1 MAITVERMVAVLEA
15 RLDKFEKGVEKARKQ
30 AVGDFNAITTAG
42 TNMEKSLSGL
52 AANSNRAFGNG
63 GKGADKFQKS
73 VQGARVETSNLAA
86 QLNDIGVQLA
96 GGQNPFLIAI
106 QQGSQINQVLGQ
118 AGARGAVAAL
128 AGAFTSL
135 VNPVS
140 LATIALIAGGG
151 AAVQYITELLSGTE
165 EAKPA
170 IKEQERLIRS
180 LAERWGEVIPPLKE
194 YVQELDRAKVV
205 AEAQQGGTALA
216 DVQWATIRDE
226 LAAFNDEY
234 DDYITAITIA
244 GNATGSQRTALSDLG
259 TAFVDLQ
266 SKIEAGTATQED
278 FDRARAAATQ
288 AAAME
293 GAEELGIFV
302 TALDT
307 LNNALDAPLA
317 KLQQLQP
324 LLGGQARLLDPS
336 TWRGAGVNP
345 AFENEN
351 IQNSGFTTPEIG
363 PVPGGRPLIELGT
376 DDGSRSAKSR
386 SKAISEAER
395 ERKAVADLIE
405 QLEFEQSTI
414 GMTDAERAEANALRR
429 AGAAATEEQKA
440 RISELVEAT
449 YAERDAIKANKD
461 AMDELN
467 ATARDVLEGMVS
479 DLRAGKSAAD
489 IFANA
494 LGRIAD
500 KLLSGAFDSL
510 FGGSGGGLGGLF
522 SGLLG
527 RGRGTSYF
535 PPAPRALG
543 GPVTAGQPYIVGE
556 KRPELFVPNVSG
568 RIIPK
573 VPSGGAP
580 VTVDARTTFQ
590 ASGNRETDQEM
601 MRALA
606 KRDAELPALIVKTV
620 RDAQKRRAI

>member
-170 IKEQERLIRS
+170 IEEQERLIRS

-351 IQNSGFTTPEIG
+351 IQNSGFTTPEVG

-449 YAERDAIKANKD
+449 YAERDALKASKE

-467 ATARDVLEGMVS
+467 SLARDALEGIVS

-510 FGGSGGGLGGLF
+510 FGGSSGGLGGLF

-527 RGRGTSYF
+527 GGRGTSYF

-543 GPVTAGQPYIVGE
+543 GPVTAGTPYIVGE